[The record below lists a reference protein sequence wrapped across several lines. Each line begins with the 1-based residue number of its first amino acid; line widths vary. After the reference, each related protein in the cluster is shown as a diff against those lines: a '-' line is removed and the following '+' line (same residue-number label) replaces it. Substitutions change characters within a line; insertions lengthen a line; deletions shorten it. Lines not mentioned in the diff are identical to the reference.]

1 MHTSILRIMTIDSN
15 NPQPSDAYDH
25 VSQHSGIRATSG
37 KRAEIKPSST
47 TMPCQ
52 HCVDENNE
60 KDKRIPRVRLC
71 YYCHQLGHHI
81 YMCKAKENDEA
92 TQLIKQTINTG
103 IRRQDD
109 EVNCQNEMIVTGTEG
124 GQWGDIWYVSP
135 TFNHHFAGNLNVFKR
150 IKHMIGVETKSGENN
165 FLFIRGIGAVEMK
178 SGNDMLRIQSVF
190 YSPELDRNVLSLDQL
205 TLQGFTVRKSGDTC
219 KIFPMFSAPV
229 SGLTKE
235 DELGLNEKQRMIEL
249 CSVNE
254 DFKENYFNSY
264 FETLH
269 VSNDDENAWSLM
281 IIRALE
287 FHDFADCKSL
297 LDMIDDRDFVFKY
310 KHELEKKFEEMVAW
324 FLNARLENSLV
335 AIRPVWWGLATTRD
349 YSGLLGTNR
358 IGTLYVNFSIF
369 INMYIYIYTHISISI

>member
-1 MHTSILRIMTIDSN
+1 MTIDSN
-15 NPQPSDAYDH
+15 NPQPSAAYDH

-81 YMCKAKENDEA
+81 YMCKAKENDKA

-235 DELGLNEKQRMIEL
+235 DGLGLNEKQRMIEL

-254 DFKENYFNSY
+254 DFKENYLNSY

-335 AIRPVWWGLATTRD
+335 AIRLVWWGLATTRD

-358 IGTLYVNFSIF
+358 IGTLYVNFIIF
-369 INMYIYIYTHISISI
+369 INMYIYTHISISI